1 MDYQKLL
8 KKAFEEMPES
18 VKNKER
24 FEIPKVLGHIEGNK
38 TIISNFH
45 QIADALGR
53 EPDHLL
59 KYILKELAT
68 PGEIDKNRVIIG
80 RKISASS
87 VNEKIQKY
95 ADEFVICKECKKAD
109 TQMVK
114 KDKILFIKCLVCGA
128 QHPVRSKI

>member
-24 FEIPKVLGHIEGNK
+24 FEIPKVVGHIEGNK

-45 QIADALGR
+45 QIADVLGR
-53 EPDHLL
+53 EPEHLL

-109 TQMVK
+109 SQMVK

>member
-114 KDKILFIKCLVCGA
+114 KEKILFIKCLVCGA